1 MCRSHSKLHFPLRN
15 EFETLVEESSLVDM
29 TAIYTIEEDGTRISN
44 VEYSSKIRDILVD
57 KIGAFFFICGPRTFA
72 SDTLNI
78 LHALGIDR
86 NNVKIGAFGPEY
98 AEENA
103 D

>member
-1 MCRSHSKLHFPLRN
+1 M
-15 EFETLVEESSLVDM
+15 EESSFVNM

-44 VEYSSKIRDILVD
+44 VEYSSKIREILVD

-78 LHALGIDR
+78 LKTLGINQND
-86 NNVKIGAFGPEY
+86 VKIGVFGPEY
-98 AEENA
+98 AEQNIGEE
-103 D
+103 DKYSQKG